1 MMFVTLYLSP
11 SLLLALHALAAA
23 ASGAVDIAVYWGQN
37 ASEGTLGE
45 TCGTGLYTYVN
56 LAFLST
62 FGASRAPLLNL
73 AGHCD
78 AASGAC
84 ASLAA
89 DVASCQSAGIKV
101 LLSIGG
107 GATGGYN
114 LSSPAD
120 AQAVA
125 AYIWDSFLGGSAATP
140 RPLGDAVLDGVDFDI
155 EAPSPHY
162 DDLARSLTSLFTN
175 GDAAGRKK
183 KYVLAAAPQCPFP
196 DASLGTALGTGLFD
210 RVWVQ
215 FYNNPPCQYAS
226 GGDVGGL
233 RSAWE
238 QWTASLPSATV
249 FLGLPASPDAAGG
262 GFVDA
267 ETLVSEVLPVVES
280 AANFGGVMLWSRSYD
295 KDSGFSVKLHGILQ
309 NRDDQGASLNKK
321 NRSHIIVGVAVA
333 GVLLLF
339 LATAA
344 VVTFTEETS
353 GTAVSYGVM
362 VLEMVRAKRNI
373 GIGADTTSTYFAEWL
388 YEHLDQFCD
397 SISDIQ
403 HGFCSLSLAQH
414 AADGASPQITGAH
427 GRSAIGSQF
436 GGAVLDATVQGEATT
451 TASRKSIM

>member
-1 MMFVTLYLSP
+1 MMFVTLYLSS

-309 NRDDQGASLNKK
+309 NRDDQAK
-321 NRSHIIVGVAVA
+321 
-333 GVLLLF
+333 
-339 LATAA
+339 
-344 VVTFTEETS
+344 
-353 GTAVSYGVM
+353 VM
-362 VLEMVRAKRNI
+362 ALEMVRAKRNI
-373 GIGADTTSTYFAEWL
+373 GIGADTTSTYFAQWL

-414 AADGASPQITGAH
+414 AADGASPQMTGAH